1 MFDIGFSELIVIGL
15 VALIVIGPERMPTVA
30 RTIGALLGRAQR
42 YMNDVKSEI
51 RREMHVEDLKKFEER
66 MKSEVQSVEN
76 SIHGNLRS
84 IEDAAQGTVSEVA
97 AVAAEASTLPGEA
110 STLPVAANPTGSDPV
125 KPA

>member
-66 MKSEVQSVEN
+66 MKSEVLSVEN

-84 IEDAAQGTVSEVA
+84 IEEAAQGSVNEVA
-97 AVAAEASTLPGEA
+97 AVAAEASA
-110 STLPVAANPTGSDPV
+110 LPVDTAIPPATPMPTANDPV